1 MQGDE
6 RAQFGRSIFGNR
18 AAQLFQFFARGF
30 DGVVETG
37 DFGIEFVEIN
47 VVLGDFR
54 CAARDE
60 VGVADGNAFARG
72 YTV

>member
-6 RAQFGRSIFGNR
+6 RAQFGRGVFGNC

-37 DFGIEFVEIN
+37 SFGIEFVGID
-47 VVLGDFR
+47 VVLRDFR

>member
-6 RAQFGRSIFGNR
+6 RAQFGRGVFGNC

-37 DFGIEFVEIN
+37 DFGIEFVGIN

-60 VGVADGNAFARG
+60 VGVADGNAFARS